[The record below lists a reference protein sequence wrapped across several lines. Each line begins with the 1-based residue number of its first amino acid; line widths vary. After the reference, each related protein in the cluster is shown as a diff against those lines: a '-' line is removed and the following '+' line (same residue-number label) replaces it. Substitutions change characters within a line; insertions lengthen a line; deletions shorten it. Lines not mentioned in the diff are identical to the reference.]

1 MANYSTKL
9 VSKVTG
15 ASLRQM
21 EYWDRTG
28 LVKPSVQ
35 PAVGKGIPRLY
46 SFTDILQIKTVAT
59 LREEGISLQRIR
71 RCIAYLKAH
80 LAEIETP
87 LAELRLLTD
96 GETIFVLT
104 DDPKV
109 VVDTL
114 RKGQLVWSF
123 AIGKM
128 VQEVR
133 KEVEQLRMTWTE
145 TVRVGD
151 FAYQVVLEPDTE
163 DGGYVVECPA
173 IPGCASQGETREEA
187 LEMIEDAISACVE
200 VLKARKRAA
209 RATGTE

>member
-1 MANYSTKL
+1 MANYNTKL

-15 ASLRQM
+15 ASPRQM

-35 PAVGKGIPRLY
+35 PAVSKGIPRLY
-46 SFTDILQIKTVAT
+46 SFTDLIQIKTVAT
-59 LREEGISLQRIR
+59 LREEGISLQKIR

-80 LAEIETP
+80 LPEIERP

-114 RKGQLVWSF
+114 QKGQLVWSF
-123 AIGKM
+123 AIGKV

-133 KEVEQLRMTWTE
+133 EEVEKLRMTWTE

-163 DGGYVVECPA
+163 DGGVVVDCPA

-187 LEMIEDAISACVE
+187 LEMIEDAIGACLE
-200 VLKARKRAA
+200 VIAERKGAA